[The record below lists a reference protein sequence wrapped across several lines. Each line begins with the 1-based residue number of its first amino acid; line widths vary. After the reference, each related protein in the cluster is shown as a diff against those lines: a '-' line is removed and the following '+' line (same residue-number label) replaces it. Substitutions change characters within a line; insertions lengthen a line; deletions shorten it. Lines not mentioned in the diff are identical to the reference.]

1 MTFFIGVDGGGT
13 RTRAVIIDDAGR
25 EVGRAA
31 GAGAGA
37 TASEPDRAATAVAA
51 TVREAAEAAGVA
63 LPASVLWAGLAGA
76 GAAEARDR
84 VRTALA
90 AGGLAD
96 RVVVGTDVEAAFH
109 DAFPDGPGVL
119 LIAGTGSI
127 VWSRDAGGV
136 VTRVGGW
143 GRQLG
148 DEGSG
153 FWVGIEGL
161 REVVRAA
168 DGRAGETRLSE
179 AMLSAVGVPVVEGL
193 IPWIET
199 AEKGRIAALAP
210 IVAAQADAGDAIA
223 MRIIRSA
230 VEELVAHVTAAC
242 RAERPA
248 VLLWGGLVSGAG
260 PLRKHLQD
268 ALEEE
273 GFPAMER
280 AVDPALGAALLGRQA
295 VEESTS

>member
-1 MTFFIGVDGGGT
+1 MTFFVGVDGGGT

-31 GAGAGA
+31 GAGAVA
-37 TASEPDRAATAVAA
+37 TASAPERAASAVIA
-51 TVREAAEAAGVA
+51 TVREAAETAGVA

-90 AGGLAD
+90 GGGLAE

-109 DAFPDGPGVL
+109 NAFPDEPGVL

-127 VWSRDAGGV
+127 AWSRDGAGA

-143 GRQLG
+143 GRHLG

-153 FWVGIEGL
+153 FWIGMEGL
-161 REVVRAA
+161 RAVVRAA
-168 DGRAGETRLSE
+168 DTRSEETLLSKEILAG
-179 AMLSAVGVPVVEGL
+179 AGVPTVEGL
-193 IPWIET
+193 VPWVET
-199 AEKGRIAALAP
+199 AEKGQVAALAP
-210 IVAAQADAGDAIA
+210 IVAAQADAGDAVA
-223 MRIIRSA
+223 MRIVRAAIDA
-230 VEELVAHVTAAC
+230 LVDHVTAAC
-242 RAERPA
+242 PAERPP
-248 VLLWGGLVSGAG
+248 VLLWGGLVAGDG

-268 ALEEE
+268 TLAEE
-273 GFPAMER
+273 GFPTLER
-280 AVDPALGAALLGRQA
+280 AVDPALGAALLGRKA
-295 VEESTS
+295 FEESKF